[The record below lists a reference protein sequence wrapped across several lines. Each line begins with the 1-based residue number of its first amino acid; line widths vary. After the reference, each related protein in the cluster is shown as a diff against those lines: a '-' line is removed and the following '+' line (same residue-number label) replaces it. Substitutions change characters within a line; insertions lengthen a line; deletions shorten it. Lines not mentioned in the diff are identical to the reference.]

1 MSTRTP
7 DQGDRPLR
15 PGGRD
20 DLASPVVLRI
30 LIGAFAGVA
39 VTNVVI
45 ASRDRLVWPWVAA
58 ALCSAAALGLV
69 ALYRA
74 AVVPPPSGPGDGGHV
89 LPVVPVPLPRR
100 PTDPAPA
107 TTSSS
112 VAGAEGGRQD
122 VLGDT
127 IDN

>member
-20 DLASPVVLRI
+20 DVASPAVLRI

-39 VTNVVI
+39 VTNVAI
-45 ASRDRLVWPWVAA
+45 ASRDRLVWPCVAA

-69 ALYRA
+69 VLYRA
-74 AVVPPPSGPGDGGHV
+74 AVAQPPSGPGDRNQSAHV
-89 LPVVPVPLPRR
+89 APVPPPRR
-100 PTDPAPA
+100 PTDAAASTAP
-107 TTSSS
+107 SPS
-112 VAGAEGGRQD
+112 AGELGTRQP
-122 VLGDT
+122 
-127 IDN
+127 

>member
-7 DQGDRPLR
+7 GQGDRPLR

-20 DLASPVVLRI
+20 DVASPVVLSV
-30 LIGAFAGVA
+30 LIGAFVAVA
-39 VTNVVI
+39 VTNVLI

-58 ALCSAAALGLV
+58 ALSSAAALGLV

-74 AVVPPPSGPGDGGHV
+74 AAARPPSGPGDGGH
-89 LPVVPVPLPRR
+89 LPTVVPVPPPRR
-100 PTDPAPA
+100 PTDPEPA
-107 TTSSS
+107 TASSS
-112 VAGAEGGRQD
+112 VSGAAGSRQD

-127 IDN
+127 AEH